1 MMTMMMM
8 MMMMILALKT
18 TTGLAAYI
26 KKIEYGSPQIKAS
39 NIQLENYK
47 HDYIS
52 DLRSQII
59 IDDKIIKN
67 TDCKENME
75 ICSF

>member
-1 MMTMMMM
+1 MQFF
-8 MMMMILALKT
+8 
-18 TTGLAAYI
+18 LAAKGYNVI
-26 KKIEYGSPQIKAS
+26 SYDYSSRKILYRAK
-39 NIQLENYK
+39 NIFNISYKHDQTNYK

-59 IDDKIIKN
+59 IDDKKIKN